1 MCAVAISSDGK
12 RMVTCGVR
20 HVKFWSL
27 ESLGT
32 DRVRREAGY
41 SSPDDNLETL
51 TLWFACLRQPTT
63 LAARPGIMAACD
75 QSKFVDV
82 TFGVGQQAGN
92 VYAITSDGTLCCFD
106 DGRVMEMWVEVRPQ
120 AVVLC
125 HTRHSACSRY
135 LWPPSLAGCLQS
147 RS

>member
-41 SSPDDNLETL
+41 SPVDDNLETL
-51 TLWFACLRQPTT
+51 TVVRVFATAHDPRCATWNH
-63 LAARPGIMAACD
+63 G
-75 QSKFVDV
+75 SV
-82 TFGVGQQAGN
+82 
-92 VYAITSDGTLCCFD
+92 
-106 DGRVMEMWVEVRPQ
+106 
-120 AVVLC
+120 
-125 HTRHSACSRY
+125 
-135 LWPPSLAGCLQS
+135 
-147 RS
+147 